1 MKRRSGIFKSFLVLT
16 LLAVVIAAGWLFFT
30 FRHKNIVIENGVVS
44 YLLVPHGADFEQLMD
59 SLTGNGYLKIEKT
72 FRWAAA
78 HENLPDNVHPGR
90 YAVNQD
96 MNNQQLARKL
106 AMGWQD
112 PLNITISG
120 TIRTFERLA
129 AVLSRNLEIDSAGVL
144 SHLRNDSLIA
154 SMGFDSVSI
163 RAMFIPNTYEVY
175 WTISEEELLKRM
187 CREYNLFW
195 NDTRKEKARM
205 LGMTPLKVSTL
216 ASIVFEETK
225 KTDEMPAV
233 AGVYINRL
241 RINMPLQADP
251 TLIFAA
257 GDYSIRRVLRK
268 HTRIDSPYNTYKNRG
283 LPPGPISVP
292 SIEAIDAVL
301 NYQDHDYLYF
311 CAKEDFTGYHNFA
324 PTLREHMRNA
334 RKFQRALTER
344 LRQEGQGQ

>member
-1 MKRRSGIFKSFLVLT
+1 MKRRSGLLKSILVLI
-16 LLAVVIAAGWLFFT
+16 LLAALTAAGGLFLT
-30 FRHKNIVIENGVVS
+30 FRHKNIMTQNGAVS
-44 YLLVPHGADFEQLMD
+44 YLLVPQGADFEQLMD
-59 SLTGNGYLKIEKT
+59 SLAGNGYLKIEKT
-72 FRWAAA
+72 FRWAAE
-78 HENLPDNVHPGR
+78 HENLPANVHPGR
-90 YAVNQD
+90 YAVSPD

-112 PLNITISG
+112 PLNVTISG
-120 TIRTFERLA
+120 SIRTFERLA
-129 AVLSRNLEIDSAGVL
+129 AVLTRNLEIDSAGML
-144 SHLRNDSLIA
+144 SHIRNDSLITA
-154 SMGFDSVSI
+154 MGFDSVSL

-175 WTISEEELLKRM
+175 WTISEAELLKRM
-187 CREYNLFW
+187 YKEYNQFW
-195 NDTRKEKARM
+195 NDTRKEKARL
-205 LGMTPLKVSTL
+205 LGMTPLQVSTL
-216 ASIVFEETK
+216 ASIVYEETK
-225 KTDEMPAV
+225 KTDEMPVV

-311 CAKEDFTGYHNFA
+311 CAKEDFSGYHNFA
-324 PTLREHMRNA
+324 PNLREHMKNA

-344 LRQEGQGQ
+344 LRQEGQGK